1 MNWKTLL
8 VIASLTL
15 TAGLTACSSNE
26 TPKTDTVAPAA
37 NTETKPATEA
47 PKSDAKPAD
56 GAKSDA
62 KPADGMKAPDAAG
75 KTDATKTDAK
85 PAAAG
90 AKTDAKPAETK
101 KP

>member
-15 TAGLTACSSNE
+15 TTGLTACSSKDGAE

-37 NTETKPATEA
+37 TTETKPAT
-47 PKSDAKPAD
+47 
-56 GAKSDA
+56 DA
-62 KPADGMKAPDAAG
+62 KPADGMKPNAAG
-75 KTDATKTDAK
+75 KTDAK
-85 PAAAG
+85 PG
-90 AKTDAKPAETK
+90 AKPAETK